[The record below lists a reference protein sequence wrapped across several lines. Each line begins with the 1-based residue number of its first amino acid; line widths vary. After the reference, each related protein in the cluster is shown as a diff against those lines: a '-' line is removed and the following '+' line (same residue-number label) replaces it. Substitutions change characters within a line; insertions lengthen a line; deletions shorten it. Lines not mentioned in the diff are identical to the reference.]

1 MSVSF
6 DYIPSALR
14 YPGAYI
20 EVDGSAA
27 GLSGGIG
34 SVLLVGLKLS
44 TGTAPVGEVTLIA
57 SVQDAKTKFGEGS
70 MLHKM
75 AERYRAIDQSLD
87 LWALPYT
94 QNAGAVAAVGYLELD
109 QSVQIVPGGSLA
121 IYINGSRVSVDF
133 LAGATMY
140 ATVNTIINTINA
152 DVSLPVTADN
162 NGSTGVVRLTA
173 KDRGLA
179 GNYIDLRTNLYGEQ
193 HPGGMRID
201 VVAMSGGIDST
212 TPGNLAAMLGQR
224 WFNYVALGLNDDATM
239 AAWHAESQRRY
250 RPPIQAGFRV
260 FAAHRGDYAS
270 AVAYGANKNYEH
282 ISTLSLGIN
291 PVSPWEAAAI
301 VAAAAAPKL
310 RNNPVESLEG
320 RALTGLIGVSYHDW
334 TQANSLLY
342 KGMSV
347 LQMTSDGSCS
357 IKRLISMYQYRPDG
371 SADDAYLDIN
381 TPEVMERIRYE
392 QRIGAIKRFTGS
404 AAAKTNEGY
413 RPGLRITTEDSVR
426 AYLLSLYQNVLM
438 RELGWVQEYDY
449 YKSTLVVEQD
459 PSNPSRFNFVDQPV
473 ILSPYYVLAGRA
485 KFYKA
490 VPQA

>member
-6 DYIPSALR
+6 NHIPSALR

-34 SVLLVGLKLS
+34 SVLLVGPKLNS
-44 TGTAPVGEVTLIA
+44 GTAPAGEVTLVA
-57 SVQDAKTKFGEGS
+57 SVQDAKTKFGDGS
-70 MLHKM
+70 VLHKM
-75 AERYRAIDQSLD
+75 AERYRVIDQSLD

-94 QNAGAVAAVGYLELD
+94 QSASALAAVGYYNIETASQVTSSGVL
-109 QSVQIVPGGSLA
+109 SL
-121 IYINGSRVSVDF
+121 YINGVLVQVAVAAED
-133 LAGATMY
+133 GAV
-140 ATVNTIINTINA
+140 ALSNKVVNQINA
-152 DVSLPVTADN
+152 QGSLPVSAAT
-162 NGSTGVVRLTA
+162 NGSTGVVVLTA
-173 KDRGLA
+173 KNRGEI
-179 GNYIDLRTNLYGEQ
+179 GNEIDLGANLYGEAYP
-193 HPGGMRID
+193 PGLTLS
-201 VVAMSGGIDST
+201 VVAMTGGT
-212 TPGNLAAMLGQR
+212 NNVPPGDLAAMLGHH
-224 WFNYVALGLNDDATM
+224 WFNYVALGLNDSATL
-239 AAWHAESQRRY
+239 AAWHTESQRRY
-250 RPPIQAGFRV
+250 QPPVQAGFRV

-270 AVAYGANKNYEH
+270 AAAFGAGKNYEH
-282 ISTLSLGIN
+282 ISVLSLGIN
-291 PVSPWEAAAI
+291 PVSTWEAAAI

-334 TQANSLLY
+334 AQANSLLY

-347 LQMTSDGSCS
+347 MQIANDGSCS

-381 TPEVMERIRYE
+381 TAEVMERIRYE

-459 PSNPSRFNFVDQPV
+459 PTNPSRFNFVDQPV